1 MTTLATLPSGQSR
14 TVADERTARAVLDIF
29 AGRDPGVTFI
39 LTLRPA
45 VTPAAIR
52 AARKAGFSHFLNPLL
67 EDATFGIVSGGQ
79 YTEIPYVIRQWWSV
93 GYRALNLASK
103 DLDDDC
109 PF

>member
-1 MTTLATLPSGQSR
+1 MSALATLRPGQSR
-14 TVADERTARAVLDIF
+14 TVADDRTARAVLDVL
-29 AGRDPGVTFI
+29 ADKDPGVTFV
-39 LTLRPA
+39 LTLRPD

-93 GYRALNLASK
+93 GYRALNLSAK
-103 DLDDDC
+103 DRDDDC

>member
-39 LTLRPA
+39 LTLRPD
-45 VTPAAIR
+45 VTPGAIR
-52 AARKAGFSHFLNPLL
+52 SARLAGLGHFIDPLL
-67 EDATFGIVSGGQ
+67 EDATFGIRGGCQ
-79 YTEIPYVIRQWWSV
+79 YTELDYVIRQWWRL